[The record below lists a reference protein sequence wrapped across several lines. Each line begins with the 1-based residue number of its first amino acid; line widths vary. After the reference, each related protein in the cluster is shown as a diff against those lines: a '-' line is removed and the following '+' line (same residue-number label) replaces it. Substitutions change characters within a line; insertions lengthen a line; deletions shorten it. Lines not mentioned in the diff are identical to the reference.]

1 MYVALG
7 IVLGAV
13 GVSLWISRQLERMR
27 DTGRAAD

>member
-13 GVSLWISRQLERMR
+13 GVSFWISRQLERIR
-27 DTGRAAD
+27 DQKGGD